1 MWPSCAGRTLVMS
14 VAVWIAFCSASG
26 ADLGNEWFGSRPAV
40 QMRYRWNTDEKDLP
54 LLEMDG
60 DGRLEEAEVAGFG
73 YPMDGLSIQ
82 ILAGLR
88 YDEARKVY
96 ELPLAAGS
104 IDGAAREETSIVFE
118 ATEKG
123 SRYRA
128 SGQPNLELL
137 DNDSMKTIRTS
148 GGSRYQFVR
157 YPDGKFYCVLIKEA
171 SGVGINFVYLAR
183 GCLLHAISDSL
194 GRTIT
199 LNYSSARLVSL
210 TETWMEKAEGKTK
223 TWSVGAPELLKEE
236 EVKHSHSKNVPG
248 NALTLNYTEEM
259 ATSDYALAR
268 VFGGPAAVAAGNGF
282 EPARLVGSY
291 PFYRGDTLGDDGAIH
306 RGHLSGSMHLY
317 GNVDGT
323 KESALYVPA
332 GFTEHSARPSP
343 TDAVVLFYYPG
354 LGKLTDVTIAVF
366 HVASFEMVTEGQRVR
381 IGKIGGPGGSSPYY
395 KHSHIEFYRGNC
407 GLPKLDDRP
416 RLRIDPSKVF

>member
-1 MWPSCAGRTLVMS
+1 MWPSRVGRTLVTS
-14 VAVWIAFCSASG
+14 LAVWFALCSASG
-26 ADLGNEWFGSRPAV
+26 ALGNEWFGSHQTV
-40 QMRYRWNTDEKDLP
+40 QTRYRWNTDEKDLP
-54 LLEMDG
+54 LLELDG

-73 YPMDGLSIQ
+73 YPMDGLSVQ
-82 ILAGLR
+82 IFAGLR

-96 ELPLAAGS
+96 ELPLAAGG
-104 IDGAAREETSIVFE
+104 IDGAAREETNIVFE

-128 SGQPNLELL
+128 PGQPNLELL
-137 DNDSMKTIRTS
+137 DNDSMKTIRTK
-148 GGSRYQFVR
+148 GGSKYQFVR

-171 SGVGINFVYLAR
+171 SGAGLNFVYLAD

-199 LNYSSARLVSL
+199 LNYSRARLVSL

-236 EVKHSHSKNVPG
+236 EVKYSHSKIVPG
-248 NALTLNYTEEM
+248 NALTLQYTEEM
-259 ATSDYALAR
+259 AASDYALAR
-268 VFGGPAAVAAGNGF
+268 MFGGPRTVAAGNGF
-282 EPARLVGSY
+282 EPAGLVGSY

-306 RGHLSGSMHLY
+306 RGHLSWSMHLY
-317 GNVDGT
+317 GSVDGT
-323 KESALYVPA
+323 KESPLYVPA
-332 GFTEHSARPSP
+332 GFREHSAQPSP
-343 TDAVVLFYYPG
+343 TDAVVTFYYPK
-354 LGKLTDVTIAVF
+354 LGKLTDITIAVF
-366 HVASFEMVTEGQRVR
+366 HVASFETVTEGARVR
-381 IGKIGGPGGSSPYY
+381 IGKIGGPGGSAPYY

-407 GLPKLDDRP
+407 GLPKLEDRP